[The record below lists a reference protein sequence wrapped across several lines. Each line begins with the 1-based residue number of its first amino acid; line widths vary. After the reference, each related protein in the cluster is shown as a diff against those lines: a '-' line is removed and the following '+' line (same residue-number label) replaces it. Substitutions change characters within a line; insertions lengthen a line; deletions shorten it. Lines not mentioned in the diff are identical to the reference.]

1 MTTTSA
7 STLELP
13 TSAEL
18 VARARELKPLLA
30 GNAAQGETD
39 RRVVEEHPGP
49 YRRGPVQDLGAQAVR
64 RIRDVDAH
72 HARRVR

>member
-13 TSAEL
+13 TDAEL

-30 GNAAQGETD
+30 AQ
-39 RRVVEEHPGP
+39 RRSG
-49 YRRGPVQDLGAQAVR
+49 
-64 RIRDVDAH
+64 
-72 HARRVR
+72 